1 MGKFT
6 IFFLSANFDRQS
18 CSESDLE
25 KQRAGVE
32 WFRKKKR
39 ISYDWIFAD
48 VLSHR
53 VSLEKEKLAG
63 FPLHCHFNKIHFSQS
78 LDFYYENI
86 DCITITGFF
95 WNNYG
100 VYLLRFL
107 CHIGQHL

>member
-39 ISYDWIFAD
+39 ISCDWIFAD

-63 FPLHCHFNKIHFSQS
+63 FPLYCHFNKIHFSQS
-78 LDFYYENI
+78 LEFYYENI
-86 DCITITGFF
+86 DCITITGFV

-100 VYLLRFL
+100 VYLLCFL